1 MMEKDEGEEELAIH
15 RQVYRAI
22 GPKRLETSCHSCLR
36 PFSITLRRHHCRRCG
51 RATCSECSSKTR
63 LLKSHNYGEEKVRHC
78 DECYEKGDEISRLC
92 LKGDSKLQFKSRVL
106 FSMRGKR
113 KIYEVRTYLV
123 HENFSVNV
131 ERMYEDF
138 YWLHKSLL
146 SEHPKQRLPRLVL
159 SDEESVTRYVNA
171 ILTHELLISNASS
184 VRPFTLTQSYRA
196 HVKSVMISYFYT
208 RMSKKNYDRYVHF
221 SVSRPELRSRYI
233 REEMQQRFM
242 KRTVKMK
249 IVVLLRHWQIF
260 RNFQEWIDGSHLP

>member
-1 MMEKDEGEEELAIH
+1 
-15 RQVYRAI
+15 
-22 GPKRLETSCHSCLR
+22 
-36 PFSITLRRHHCRRCG
+36 
-51 RATCSECSSKTR
+51 
-63 LLKSHNYGEEKVRHC
+63 
-78 DECYEKGDEISRLC
+78 
-92 LKGDSKLQFKSRVL
+92 
-106 FSMRGKR
+106 
-113 KIYEVRTYLV
+113 
-123 HENFSVNV
+123 
-131 ERMYEDF
+131 MYEDF

-159 SDEESVTRYVNA
+159 SDEESVTRYANA

-196 HVKSVMISYFYT
+196 QVKTHDIVLLHSDVQ
-208 RMSKKNYDRYVHF
+208 KNYDRYVHF

-233 REEMQQRFM
+233 REDMQQRFM